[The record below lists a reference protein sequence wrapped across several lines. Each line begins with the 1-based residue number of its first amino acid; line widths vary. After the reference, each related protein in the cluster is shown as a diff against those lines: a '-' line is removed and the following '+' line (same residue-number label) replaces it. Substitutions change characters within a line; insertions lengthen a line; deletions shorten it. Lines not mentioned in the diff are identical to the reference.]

1 MKAVV
6 LTESRRL
13 ELQEVKVPEP
23 GPGEVLLKPEYC
35 GICGTDLHA
44 AEIEMFNPPV
54 VLGHEFSARVV
65 QPGVGVQRWKA
76 GDRVAINPNQNSCG
90 TCQYCRAG
98 RYNLCEVAIMQNS
111 LGVRR
116 NGGMAEFVAV
126 NQVHLHRLPEGVGTL
141 AGAWVEPLAVAVRA
155 VRNSGLRLADRVA
168 IIGGG
173 PIGLLA
179 LQLAIRGGASHVTLV
194 EPSSFRQGLA
204 TRLGADLVLSPE
216 QLSAAPADVP
226 PVALVIECS
235 GHPSALETALRLVAP
250 GGAIRLVGASPKP
263 LFFTAMT
270 ALTKEVTITANFI
283 YVDEFPQAISLLE
296 RGLVDV
302 ESLTSSVVPLDDFE
316 SAFAAVRRPDR
327 TVKALIHIGAGSG
340 KE

>member
-6 LTESRRL
+6 LTQSRSL
-13 ELQEVKVPEP
+13 ELQDVKTPEP
-23 GPGEVLLKPEYC
+23 GPGEVLLRPEYC

-54 VLGHEFSARVV
+54 VLGHEFSGRVV
-65 QPGVGVQRWKA
+65 ELGDGVDRWKVGEA
-76 GDRVAINPNQNSCG
+76 VAINPNQNTCG
-90 TCQYCRAG
+90 ACEHCRAG
-98 RYNLCEVAIMQNS
+98 RYNLCAVAIMQNS

-116 NGGMAEFVAV
+116 DGGMAEFVAA
-126 NQVHLHRLPEGVGTL
+126 NQVHLHALPERVGTL
-141 AGAWVEPLAVAVRA
+141 EGAWVEPLAVAVRA

-179 LQLAIRGGASHVTLV
+179 LQLVIRGGASHVTLI
-194 EPSSFRQGLA
+194 EPASFRQQLG
-204 TRLGADLVLSPE
+204 RKLGADLVVTPE
-216 QLSAAPADVP
+216 QLNGSVGELAPVD
-226 PVALVIECS
+226 LVIECS
-235 GHPSALETALRLVAP
+235 GHPSALETALNLVAP

-263 LFFTAMT
+263 LAFTAMT

-283 YVDEFPQAISLLE
+283 YIDEFPQAISLLE

-302 ESLTSSVVPLDDFE
+302 KSLTTSVVPLDEFE
-316 SAFAAVRRPDR
+316 SAFAALRQPDR
-327 TVKALIHIGAGSG
+327 TVKALIQIG
-340 KE
+340 